1 MSKEKKADGKI
12 QWGRMIRKLN
22 PYTIQKGFRYLK
34 HYGPKEFWIRLHE
47 RFEPEEVPYG
57 PWYKAY
63 VPDLKE
69 LDRQRRE
76 KFDYEPLISV
86 AVPAFRT
93 PEEFLQQM
101 IDSLLA
107 QTYRNWE
114 LCIANGSPGDEVMSS
129 VLKEYTARD
138 RRIRVI
144 DLTENKGIAGNTNA
158 ALQMAEGEFVGLLDH
173 DDLLAPDALY
183 ELAAVLLVALG
194 AFSCATQFKLGALHI
209 APLALIWGLLSA
221 VAFAFYTI
229 TPQKLIQEYSLL
241 PIVGWGMILGGIVL
255 ALLCRPWTV
264 AVTVNAHLFIMLAGV
279 IFLGTICSFCFYQAG
294 VSIVG
299 GLAGSILSAA
309 EPVTS
314 VMISTLLLHVLF
326 TSFDL
331 AGFVMILTAIPLIAV
346 GEHWSEK
353 QVVSLRK

>member
-1 MSKEKKADGKI
+1 MK
-12 QWGRMIRKLN
+12 QHHRMALGYCI
-22 PYTIQKGFRYLK
+22 TILGGICWAIGGACGQTLFEQNRITSDWVV
-34 HYGPKEFWIRLHE
+34 PIRLLLAGTLLVLFSALSGKH
-47 RFEPEEVPYG
+47 PMAVWKDKKNYP
-57 PWYKAY
+57 
-63 VPDLKE
+63 
-69 LDRQRRE
+69 
-76 KFDYEPLISV
+76 PLI
-86 AVPAFRT
+86 AFG
-93 PEEFLQQM
+93 L
-101 IDSLLA
+101 IGSA
-107 QTYRNWE
+107 
-114 LCIANGSPGDEVMSS
+114 LCQYGY
-129 VLKEYTARD
+129 YTS
-138 RRIRVI
+138 IQYS
-144 DLTENKGIAGNTNA
+144 NA
-158 ALQMAEGEFVGLLDH
+158 AFATVLSYMAPVMILVYTVVKERR
-173 DDLLAPDALY
+173 APRGY
-183 ELAAVLLVALG
+183 ELAAVLLV
-194 AFSCATQFKLGALHI
+194 ALHI

>member
-1 MSKEKKADGKI
+1 MAVLKDKK
-12 QWGRMIRKLN
+12 N
-22 PYTIQKGFRYLK
+22 YP
-34 HYGPKEFWIRLHE
+34 
-47 RFEPEEVPYG
+47 
-57 PWYKAY
+57 
-63 VPDLKE
+63 
-69 LDRQRRE
+69 
-76 KFDYEPLISV
+76 PLI
-86 AVPAFRT
+86 AFG
-93 PEEFLQQM
+93 L
-101 IDSLLA
+101 IGSA
-107 QTYRNWE
+107 
-114 LCIANGSPGDEVMSS
+114 LCQYGY
-129 VLKEYTARD
+129 YTS
-138 RRIRVI
+138 IQYS
-144 DLTENKGIAGNTNA
+144 NA
-158 ALQMAEGEFVGLLDH
+158 AFATVLSYMAPVMILVYTVVKERR
-173 DDLLAPDALY
+173 APRGY

-264 AVTVNAHLFIMLAGV
+264 AVTVNAHLFLMLAGV

>member
-1 MSKEKKADGKI
+1 MKEH
-12 QWGRMIRKLN
+12 R
-22 PYTIQKGFRYLK
+22 
-34 HYGPKEFWIRLHE
+34 
-47 RFEPEEVPYG
+47 
-57 PWYKAY
+57 
-63 VPDLKE
+63 
-69 LDRQRRE
+69 
-76 KFDYEPLISV
+76 
-86 AVPAFRT
+86 
-93 PEEFLQQM
+93 
-101 IDSLLA
+101 
-107 QTYRNWE
+107 
-114 LCIANGSPGDEVMSS
+114 
-129 VLKEYTARD
+129 
-138 RRIRVI
+138 
-144 DLTENKGIAGNTNA
+144 
-158 ALQMAEGEFVGLLDH
+158 
-173 DDLLAPDALY
+173 APRLY

-209 APLALIWGLLSA
+209 APPALIWGLLSA

-229 TPQKLIQEYSLL
+229 TPQKLIREYSLL

-255 ALLCRPWTV
+255 AFLCRPWTV

-314 VMISTLLLHVLF
+314 VIISTLLLHVLF
-326 TSFDL
+326 TPFDL

-353 QVVSLRK
+353 HAASLSI

>member
-1 MSKEKKADGKI
+1 MK
-12 QWGRMIRKLN
+12 QHHRMALGYCI
-22 PYTIQKGFRYLK
+22 TILGGICWAIGGACGQTLFEQNSITSDWVV
-34 HYGPKEFWIRLHE
+34 PIRLLLAGTLLVVFSALSGKH
-47 RFEPEEVPYG
+47 PMVVWKDKKNYP
-57 PWYKAY
+57 
-63 VPDLKE
+63 
-69 LDRQRRE
+69 
-76 KFDYEPLISV
+76 PLI
-86 AVPAFRT
+86 AFG
-93 PEEFLQQM
+93 L
-101 IDSLLA
+101 IGSA
-107 QTYRNWE
+107 
-114 LCIANGSPGDEVMSS
+114 LCQYGYYTSIQYSNAAFAT
-129 VLKEYTARD
+129 VLSYTAPVMILVYTVVKEHR
-138 RRIRVI
+138 
-144 DLTENKGIAGNTNA
+144 
-158 ALQMAEGEFVGLLDH
+158 
-173 DDLLAPDALY
+173 APRLY

-209 APLALIWGLLSA
+209 APPALIWGLLSA

-229 TPQKLIQEYSLL
+229 TPQKLIREYSLL

-255 ALLCRPWTV
+255 AFLCRPWTV

-314 VMISTLLLHVLF
+314 VIISTLLLHVLF
-326 TSFDL
+326 TPFDL

-353 QVVSLRK
+353 HAASLSI

>member
-1 MSKEKKADGKI
+1 M
-12 QWGRMIRKLN
+12 
-22 PYTIQKGFRYLK
+22 
-34 HYGPKEFWIRLHE
+34 
-47 RFEPEEVPYG
+47 
-57 PWYKAY
+57 
-63 VPDLKE
+63 
-69 LDRQRRE
+69 
-76 KFDYEPLISV
+76 
-86 AVPAFRT
+86 
-93 PEEFLQQM
+93 
-101 IDSLLA
+101 
-107 QTYRNWE
+107 
-114 LCIANGSPGDEVMSS
+114 
-129 VLKEYTARD
+129 
-138 RRIRVI
+138 
-144 DLTENKGIAGNTNA
+144 
-158 ALQMAEGEFVGLLDH
+158 
-173 DDLLAPDALY
+173 
-183 ELAAVLLVALG
+183 
-194 AFSCATQFKLGALHI
+194 
-209 APLALIWGLLSA
+209 
-221 VAFAFYTI
+221 
-229 TPQKLIQEYSLL
+229 
-241 PIVGWGMILGGIVL
+241 VGWGRILGGIVL

>member
-1 MSKEKKADGKI
+1 MK
-12 QWGRMIRKLN
+12 QHHRMALGYCI
-22 PYTIQKGFRYLK
+22 TILGGICWAIGGACGQTLFEQNRITSDWVV
-34 HYGPKEFWIRLHE
+34 PIRLLLAGTLLVLFSALSGKH
-47 RFEPEEVPYG
+47 PMAVWKDKKNYP
-57 PWYKAY
+57 
-63 VPDLKE
+63 
-69 LDRQRRE
+69 
-76 KFDYEPLISV
+76 PLI
-86 AVPAFRT
+86 AFGLIGSALCQYMA
-93 PEEFLQQM
+93 PVM
-101 IDSLLA
+101 ILVY
-107 QTYRNWE
+107 T
-114 LCIANGSPGDEVMSS
+114 V
-129 VLKEYTARD
+129 VKE
-138 RRIRVI
+138 RR
-144 DLTENKGIAGNTNA
+144 
-158 ALQMAEGEFVGLLDH
+158 
-173 DDLLAPDALY
+173 APRGY

-299 GLAGSILSAA
+299 GLAGSILFAA

>member
-1 MSKEKKADGKI
+1 M
-12 QWGRMIRKLN
+12 
-22 PYTIQKGFRYLK
+22 
-34 HYGPKEFWIRLHE
+34 
-47 RFEPEEVPYG
+47 
-57 PWYKAY
+57 
-63 VPDLKE
+63 
-69 LDRQRRE
+69 
-76 KFDYEPLISV
+76 
-86 AVPAFRT
+86 
-93 PEEFLQQM
+93 
-101 IDSLLA
+101 
-107 QTYRNWE
+107 
-114 LCIANGSPGDEVMSS
+114 
-129 VLKEYTARD
+129 
-138 RRIRVI
+138 
-144 DLTENKGIAGNTNA
+144 
-158 ALQMAEGEFVGLLDH
+158 
-173 DDLLAPDALY
+173 
-183 ELAAVLLVALG
+183 
-194 AFSCATQFKLGALHI
+194 GALHI

-331 AGFVMILTAIPLIAV
+331 AGFAMILTAIPLIAV